1 MLLDPGEVLVDV
13 GGVHHQEEVLGGELA
28 IDEEV
33 VHHAA
38 VGIAHHPVQDLAGLE
53 AADFVGED
61 PVDELLGLGAF
72 DEDLAHMRD
81 VEHADLLPD
90 GVVLHGDGIVLD
102 GHHEARK
109 GAHLGLQRHVPVVQ
123 AGFLELGRIDVF

>member
-13 GGVHHQEEVLGGELA
+13 GSVHHQEEVLGGELA
-28 IDEEV
+28 IDEQV

-38 VGIAHHPVQDLAGLE
+38 FRIAHHPVEDLPGFE
-53 AADFVGED
+53 ATDLVGED
-61 PVDELLGLGAF
+61 PVDELLSLRAF
-72 DEDLAHMRD
+72 DEDLAHMGD
-81 VEHADLLPD
+81 IEHADLLAD
-90 GVVLHGDGIVLD
+90 GVVLHGDGVVLD
-102 GHHEARK
+102 GHHEARE